1 MIFTYAADTATIS
14 FDSSGYASTVVF
26 YVHSNGGS
34 GAVDWVTPHHVIPG
48 KPNGGVLTLPAEID
62 VPGDWTFGIAAQD
75 TAGNECTGTPEEV
88 SSFIDLYPA
97 KLDVPDFVNYENQTL
112 TLSL

>member
-1 MIFTYAADTATIS
+1 
-14 FDSSGYASTVVF
+14 
-26 YVHSNGGS
+26 
-34 GAVDWVTPHHVIPG
+34 
-48 KPNGGVLTLPAEID
+48 
-62 VPGDWTFGIAAQD
+62 
-75 TAGNECTGTPEEV
+75 V